1 MPRKG
6 AAPRR
11 IILPDPVYGSELAQR
26 FINRMMLDGKKSI
39 AERIFYGAMAAAEE
53 KAGVPGVEIFEK
65 ALQNVMPA
73 VEVRPRRVGGQ
84 TYQVP
89 MDVRPDRRRT
99 LALRWLIG
107 AARKR
112 SGKSMME
119 KLSAEILDA
128 FNNTGSSIKKR
139 EDTHRMAEANKAF
152 AHYRF

>member
-6 AAPRR
+6 PVQKR
-11 IILPDPVYGSELAQR
+11 LPVPDPIYGSEMITR
-26 FINRMMLDGKKSI
+26 FINRMMLDGKKVT
-39 AERIFYGAMAAAEE
+39 AEKIFYGAMRICEE
-53 KAGVPGVEIFEK
+53 KAGVPALEVFEK
-65 ALQNVMPA
+65 ALTNSMPTT
-73 VEVRPRRVGGQ
+73 EVRPRRVGGQ

-89 MDVRPDRRRT
+89 MEVRPDRRRT

-112 SGKSMME
+112 SGKSMTERLAGELM
-119 KLSAEILDA
+119 DA
-128 FNNTGSSIKKR
+128 FNGTGTTIKKR